1 MLQNM
6 QNVYFK
12 AINTTGKKSDFFRSA
27 AVAYMTINMTIESMQ
42 SEKSEVIVTTKS
54 SQCVEWISRQIK
66 DGTPSASL
74 LASVEIVGA
83 GQLFCLVWLPEIFVI
98 LFPFLFSYILLF
110 IDVLLFSNFSYSIKF
125 YLFILWGHLYMR

>member
-12 AINTTGKKSDFFRSA
+12 AINSTGKKSDFFRSA
-27 AVAYMTINMTIESMQ
+27 AVAYMTINMTVETIQ

-66 DGTPSASL
+66 DDAHSASL
-74 LASVEIVGA
+74 LASVEIIGA
-83 GQLFCLVWLPEIFVI
+83 GQLFAILIVISMIYIF
-98 LFPFLFSYILLF
+98 
-110 IDVLLFSNFSYSIKF
+110 
-125 YLFILWGHLYMR
+125 

>member
-12 AINTTGKKSDFFRSA
+12 AINSTGKKSDFFRSA
-27 AVAYMTINMTIESMQ
+27 AVAYMTINMTVETIQ

-66 DGTPSASL
+66 DDAHSASL
-74 LASVEIVGA
+74 LASVEIIGA
-83 GQLFCLVWLPEIFVI
+83 GQLFAIC
-98 LFPFLFSYILLF
+98 YLLF
-110 IDVLLFSNFSYSIKF
+110 
-125 YLFILWGHLYMR
+125 

>member
-12 AINTTGKKSDFFRSA
+12 AINSTGKKSDFFRSA
-27 AVAYMTINMTIESMQ
+27 AVAYMTINMTVETIQ

-66 DGTPSASL
+66 DDAHSASL
-74 LASVEIVGA
+74 LASVEIIGA
-83 GQLFCLVWLPEIFVI
+83 GQLFAICYFDRDLHELHI
-98 LFPFLFSYILLF
+98 LILSLLF
-110 IDVLLFSNFSYSIKF
+110 FTAHILVL
-125 YLFILWGHLYMR
+125 

>member
-27 AVAYMTINMTIESMQ
+27 AVAYMTINMTIETIQ

-83 GQLFCLVWLPEIFVI
+83 GKLFCFVLNARNFRNSISPFYFRLNYYSLMCYFQIFR
-98 LFPFLFSYILLF
+98 FLL
-110 IDVLLFSNFSYSIKF
+110 NSIC
-125 YLFILWGHLYMR
+125 